1 MSYFVVQ
8 VKTGGE
14 EKFLK
19 SAKKALDFNNVAFL
33 WPRKTL
39 RIRRRGKWL
48 EKTAPLYPGY
58 IFLETQSIDN
68 ELYWALRK
76 IHGFSHFL
84 RDNHNIEPLSKN
96 DEEIVKHFISYGEI
110 IEKSKATF
118 DENDRIHIIS
128 GPLKGLEGLIVKVNR
143 RKGRIKIRLNL
154 YENTFYADLGIE
166 LVAPSKDENTY
177 NSDLNSEN
185 QK

>member
-8 VKTGGE
+8 VKTGRE
-14 EKFLK
+14 ENFLK
-19 SAKKALDFNNVAFL
+19 RAKTALSTKSVVFL

-39 RIRRRGKWL
+39 RIRRRGKWQ
-48 EKTAPLYPGY
+48 EKTASIYPGY

-68 ELYWALRK
+68 ELYWALRR
-76 IHGFSHFL
+76 IHGFLHFL

-128 GPLKGLEGLIVKVNR
+128 GPLKGLEGLIVSVNR
-143 RKGRIKIRLNL
+143 RKERVKIRLTL
-154 YENTFYADLGIE
+154 YDNTFFADLGFKAVTADK
-166 LVAPSKDENTY
+166 LENTY
-177 NSDLNSEN
+177 NSKLDSEN